1 MNKQTKGRREGQRL
15 KNINLRE
22 VERERMKT
30 RNISVKVNKKEFVG

>member
-22 VERERMKT
+22 VERERMKN